1 VRRIVACNALSFPRI
16 FITTMGY
23 DSGISRRSLL
33 TGLSLLPAAWL
44 LRGQQDPQQDSPPGK
59 QDTARFSTGVKVVN
73 LFATVRNKKGEIV
86 RDLAKD
92 EFVLDEDGRPQEIR
106 YFSQESNLPLT
117 LGLLV
122 DTSGSQRRV
131 LNDERSASFRFLEQ
145 VLREDKDLAF
155 IIHFDFEVELLQD
168 LTSSRAKL
176 ERALDLLQVGSPQQ
190 QQQQQGGQYPNGG
203 GYPGG
208 GGGGGGGNVGI
219 GLPGGIG
226 FPGGRRRGGGQQ
238 PYPRGGQQGRRGGG
252 TCLYDA
258 VVLAADDLMRKQ
270 QGRKALILLT
280 DGVDTGSK
288 LTLSQAVESA
298 QRADTL
304 VYSILFSDASA
315 YGNTGGFGGMSRR
328 GGYPGG
334 GGMNLPDGKRV
345 LEQISRETGG
355 RFFEVSKKQPIEKVY
370 SAIEEDLRNQ
380 YSLGYTP
387 DRQEEE
393 REYHRIH
400 LVTKRKELV
409 VQTREGYYPT

>member
-1 VRRIVACNALSFPRI
+1 
-16 FITTMGY
+16 MGY
-23 DSGISRRSLL
+23 EVRISRRSLL
-33 TGLSLLPAAWL
+33 TGLSLLPAARL
-44 LRGQQDPQQDSPPGK
+44 LRGQQQDPQQDSQPAAKP
-59 QDTARFSTGVKVVN
+59 TATFSTGVKVVN
-73 LFATVRNKKGEIV
+73 LIATVRNKKGEIV
-86 RDLAKD
+86 RDLARD

-155 IIHFDFEVELLQD
+155 VIHFDFEIELLQD

-176 ERALDLLQVGSPQQ
+176 ERALDLLQVASPQQ

-208 GGGGGGGNVGI
+208 GGGGGNVGI

-226 FPGGRRRGGGQQ
+226 FPGGRRRNGGQQ

-288 LTLSQAVESA
+288 LTLSEAVESA

-315 YGNTGGFGGMSRR
+315 YGNNGVFGGMNRR

-387 DRQEEE
+387 DRPEEE
-393 REYHRIH
+393 RGYHRIH

-409 VQTREGYYPT
+409 VQTREGYYPS

>member
-1 VRRIVACNALSFPRI
+1 
-16 FITTMGY
+16 MGY
-23 DSGISRRSLL
+23 EAQFSRRRWLAAL
-33 TGLSLLPAAWL
+33 TLLPAARL
-44 LRGQQDPQQDSPPGK
+44 LRGQEQDPPQDPPPAK
-59 QDTARFSTGVKVVN
+59 PAATFSTGVKVVN

-86 RDLAKD
+86 RDLTKD
-92 EFVLDEDGRPQEIR
+92 EFLLDEDGHPQEVR
-106 YFSQESNLPLT
+106 YFSHESNLPLT

-155 IIHFDFEVELLQD
+155 IIHFDFEIELLQD

-208 GGGGGGGNVGI
+208 GGGGGNGGG
-219 GLPGGIG
+219 GFPGGIG
-226 FPGGRRRGGGQQ
+226 FPGGRRRNGGQQ
-238 PYPRGGQQGRRGGG
+238 PYPGGGQQGRRGGG

-258 VVLAADDLMRKQ
+258 VALAGDELMRKQ

-288 LTLSQAVESA
+288 LTLSAAVESA
-298 QRADTL
+298 QRSDTL

-315 YGNTGGFGGMSRR
+315 YGNNSPFGGMNRR
-328 GGYPGG
+328 G
-334 GGMNLPDGKRV
+334 GGMNTPDGKRV

-355 RFFEVSKKQPIEKVY
+355 RFFEVSKKLPIEKVY

-387 DRQEEE
+387 DQPEEG
-393 REYHRIH
+393 RGYHRIH
-400 LVTKRKELV
+400 LVTKRKDLV

>member
-1 VRRIVACNALSFPRI
+1 
-16 FITTMGY
+16 
-23 DSGISRRSLL
+23 
-33 TGLSLLPAAWL
+33 
-44 LRGQQDPQQDSPPGK
+44 
-59 QDTARFSTGVKVVN
+59 VN
-73 LFATVRNKKGEIV
+73 LLATVRNKKGEIV

-92 EFVLDEDGRPQEIR
+92 EFLLDEDGRPQEIR
-106 YFSQESNLPLT
+106 YFSHESNLPLT

-131 LNDERSASFRFLEQ
+131 LDDERSASFRFLEQ

-155 IIHFDFEVELLQD
+155 IIHFDFEIELLQD

-208 GGGGGGGNVGI
+208 GGGGGNVGI

-226 FPGGRRRGGGQQ
+226 FPGGRRRNGGQQ

-258 VVLAADDLMRKQ
+258 VALAADEVTRKQ

-288 LTLSQAVESA
+288 LTLSAAVESA

-315 YGNTGGFGGMSRR
+315 YGNNGVFGGMNRR

-355 RFFEVSKKQPIEKVY
+355 RFFEVSKKLPIEKVY

-387 DRQEEE
+387 DRSEEE
-393 REYHRIH
+393 RGYHRIH

-409 VQTREGYYPT
+409 VQTREGYYPS

>member
-1 VRRIVACNALSFPRI
+1 
-16 FITTMGY
+16 MGY
-23 DSGISRRSLL
+23 DAQFSRRSLL
-33 TGLSLLPAAWL
+33 TGLSLLPVARL
-44 LRGQQDPQQDSPPGK
+44 LRGQQQDPQAPAKPDAPNP
-59 QDTARFSTGVKVVN
+59 DTAKFSTGVKVVN
-73 LFATVRNKKGEIV
+73 LIATVRNKKGEIV

-92 EFVLDEDGRPQEIR
+92 DFLLDEDGRPQEIR

-155 IIHFDFEVELLQD
+155 VIHFDFEVELLQD

-208 GGGGGGGNVGI
+208 GGGGNVGVGFPGGGMGY
-219 GLPGGIG
+219 
-226 FPGGRRRGGGQQ
+226 PGGRRRGGGQ
-238 PYPRGGQQGRRGGG
+238 PYPGGQQRRVGG
-252 TCLYDA
+252 TCLYDS
-258 VVLAADDLMRKQ
+258 VSLAGDELMRKQ

-280 DGVDTGSK
+280 DGVDNGSK
-288 LTLSQAVESA
+288 LTLSEAVESA
-298 QRADTL
+298 QKSDTL

-315 YGNTGGFGGMSRR
+315 YGNPSPFGGMNRR

-334 GGMNLPDGKRV
+334 GGMNHPDGKKV

-355 RFFEVSKKQPIEKVY
+355 RFFEVSKKLPIEKVY
-370 SAIEEDLRNQ
+370 AAIEEDLRNQ

-387 DRQEEE
+387 NRTEEEE
-393 REYHRIH
+393 RGYHHIH
-400 LVTKRKELV
+400 LVTKRKEMV
-409 VQTREGYYPT
+409 VQTREGYYPS

>member
-1 VRRIVACNALSFPRI
+1 
-16 FITTMGY
+16 MGY
-23 DSGISRRSLL
+23 DPRISRRSLL
-33 TGLSLLPAAWL
+33 SGLSLLPVARL
-44 LRGQQDPQQDSPPGK
+44 LRGQQQDPQQDSQPGK
-59 QDTARFSTGVKVVN
+59 PGTPKFSTGVKVVN
-73 LFATVRNKKGEIV
+73 LLATVRNKKGEIV
-86 RDLAKD
+86 RDLVKD
-92 EFVLDEDGRPQEIR
+92 EFLLDEDGHPQEIR
-106 YFSQESNLPLT
+106 YFSHENNLPLT

-155 IIHFDFEVELLQD
+155 VIHFDFEIELLQD

-176 ERALDLLQVGSPQQ
+176 ERALDLLQVASPRQP
-190 QQQQQGGQYPNGG
+190 QQQQGGQYPNGG
-203 GYPGG
+203 GYP

-226 FPGGRRRGGGQQ
+226 FPGGRRRSGGQ
-238 PYPRGGQQGRRGGG
+238 PYPRGGQPGRRGGG

-258 VVLAADDLMRKQ
+258 VVLAADELMRKQ

-288 LTLSQAVESA
+288 LTLSEAVESA

-315 YGNTGGFGGMSRR
+315 YGNNVGFGGLNRR

-355 RFFEVSKKQPIEKVY
+355 RFFEVSKKLPIEKVY

-387 DRQEEE
+387 DRPEEE
-393 REYHRIH
+393 RGYHRIH

-409 VQTREGYYPT
+409 VQTREGYYPS

>member
-1 VRRIVACNALSFPRI
+1 
-16 FITTMGY
+16 MGY
-23 DSGISRRSLL
+23 EAQFTRRGWLAAL
-33 TGLSLLPAAWL
+33 TLIPAAGVL
-44 LRGQQDPQQDSPPGK
+44 HGQQQDSEPAKSG
-59 QDTARFSTGVKVVN
+59 TTTFSTGVKVVN

-86 RDLAKD
+86 RDLTKD
-92 EFVLDEDGRPQEIR
+92 DFELDEDGRSQQIR

-155 IIHFDFEVELLQD
+155 VLHFDFEVELLQD

-176 ERALDLLQVGSPQQ
+176 ERALDLLQVASP
-190 QQQQQGGQYPNGG
+190 QQQQGGQYPNGG
-203 GYPGG
+203 GGYP
-208 GGGGGGGNVGI
+208 GGGGGNVGI

-238 PYPRGGQQGRRGGG
+238 PYPRGGQQSRRGGG

-258 VVLAADDLMRKQ
+258 IVLAADELMRKQ

-288 LTLSQAVESA
+288 LTLSQAVEAA
-298 QRADTL
+298 QRSDTL

-315 YGNTGGFGGMSRR
+315 YGNGGFGGLSRR

-345 LEQISRETGG
+345 LQQISRETGG
-355 RFFEVSKKQPIEKVY
+355 RFFEVSKTLPIEKVY

-380 YSLGYTP
+380 YSLGYSP
-387 DRQEEE
+387 DRTEEE
-393 REYHRIH
+393 RGYHRIH

-409 VQTREGYYPT
+409 VQTREGYYPS